1 MMDSRLVDG
10 GQEKGLA
17 MLYALFDGDQKL
29 SQDYPTEQEAWQH
42 ADEAGLIETVGEERF
57 LEDGYTIQA
66 CVADEET
73 GDPIAVP
80 PPVT

>member
-1 MMDSRLVDG
+1 MP
-10 GQEKGLA
+10 
-17 MLYALFDGDQKL
+17 YALFDGDQKL
-29 SQDYPTEQEAWQH
+29 SQDYLTEQEAWQH
-42 ADEAGLIETVGEERF
+42 AEEAGLIETVGKERY

-73 GDPIAVP
+73 SDAIAVP

>member
-1 MMDSRLVDG
+1 M
-10 GQEKGLA
+10 
-17 MLYALFDGDQKL
+17 
-29 SQDYPTEQEAWQH
+29 PWQH